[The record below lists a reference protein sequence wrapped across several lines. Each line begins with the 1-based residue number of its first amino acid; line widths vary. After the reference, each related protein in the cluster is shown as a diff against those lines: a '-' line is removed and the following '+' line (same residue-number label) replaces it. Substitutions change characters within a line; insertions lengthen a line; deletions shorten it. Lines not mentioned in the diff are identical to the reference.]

1 MDWRVALP
9 KFAPREP
16 HRLPHNDT
24 TTTHTFTMK
33 QLFALFAVALL
44 FAAPVSAQ
52 EGDTIFQSGDSMI
65 VMVPDSAM
73 ADSAMADSAAAPAA
87 AEMAEEAAPA
97 APAEDTVEVTG
108 ARQQI
113 KLRIIEGGV
122 LFMSFV
128 VLCLIFGLAL
138 AVERIIYLNMA
149 TTNTKKL
156 LTDVEDAMN
165 SGGLDAAKAVCADTR
180 GPVAAIFHQG
190 LDRSGGSYEELAKAV
205 EDYGSLESTKLE
217 RGLSWISLFIALAP
231 MLGFMGTV
239 IGMIEAFDKAGNVPE
254 GAYQYYRKITPLV
267 YDQGAFGWRT
277 PFKWILTRWRGL
289 SKPYPR
295 EPIGKWGMRI
305 WAHKSTALACA
316 HFMLAMRAHGFDT
329 CPMEGLDSTRV
340 KRILGLP
347 DPK

>member
-1 MDWRVALP
+1 MDGREALT

-73 ADSAMADSAAAPAA
+73 ADSAMMDSAAAASEAP
-87 AEMAEEAAPA
+87 MAEEAAPA

-138 AVERIIYLNMA
+138 AIERIIYLNMA
-149 TTNTKKL
+149 TTNTKTL
-156 LTDVEDAMN
+156 MDEVEAALK
-165 SGGLDAAKAVCADTR
+165 SGGVDAAAAVCADTR
-180 GPVAAIFHQG
+180 GPVAAIFKQG
-190 LDRSGGSYEELAKAV
+190 LERSGGSYEELAKAV

-239 IGMIEAFDKAGNVPE
+239 IGMIEAFDKIAQANTINASIVAGGIKVALITTVSGLVVAIILQIFYN
-254 GAYQYYRKITPLV
+254 YILSKIDGIVFDMEEASMDLVDLV
-267 YDQGAFGWRT
+267 YRNKLNG
-277 PFKWILTRWRGL
+277 
-289 SKPYPR
+289 
-295 EPIGKWGMRI
+295 
-305 WAHKSTALACA
+305 
-316 HFMLAMRAHGFDT
+316 
-329 CPMEGLDSTRV
+329 
-340 KRILGLP
+340 
-347 DPK
+347 